1 MPEVG
6 LIGTVQHG
14 LDFLQ
19 GDPGRTVLR
28 EHPIVRQFTPELF
41 CAGGHGCEPLRVL
54 CLLHQVAGDR
64 RPFGAEDVQIEE
76 VGGVEVT
83 IEGVVVVDHHGP
95 SRRALPQQ
103 VGAAGG
109 VAQLPILVANPPVE
123 GQQIAAEVPA
133 GAIKNQDEIIDA
145 ALSAVTLD
153 GKLYGAPLFVESV
166 A

>member
-1 MPEVG
+1 MKPSNAC
-6 LIGTVQHG
+6 
-14 LDFLQ
+14 
-19 GDPGRTVLR
+19 R
-28 EHPIVRQFTPELF
+28 EPAATWVWWP
-41 CAGGHGCEPLRVL
+41 CSDN
-54 CLLHQVAGDR
+54 LHQVAGDR

-123 GQQIAAEVPA
+123 GQQIAAEVCVAVP
-133 GAIKNQDEIIDA
+133 NQ
-145 ALSAVTLD
+145 
-153 GKLYGAPLFVESV
+153 
-166 A
+166 